1 MPGRVTGT
9 PSLMPIR
16 QGRSQPQSNPNKLRS
31 KVESQKPSSP
41 AKDCHIVTSGF
52 ALSGFKPGLLCDFH
66 CRISNVARRDSRRCN
81 EKYILTL
88 LVDVIVLT
96 STELKTRKA
105 KRCNET
111 KHRAAAFQ
119 FCDKGVKRP
128 QAPINQQ
135 NTCQGLIVG
144 NPCDSDLGII
154 GLRGPRI
161 IFYAGADINS
171 API

>member
-1 MPGRVTGT
+1 
-9 PSLMPIR
+9 
-16 QGRSQPQSNPNKLRS
+16 
-31 KVESQKPSSP
+31 
-41 AKDCHIVTSGF
+41 VTSGF

-88 LVDVIVLT
+88 LVDVTVLT

-119 FCDKGVKRP
+119 ICDKGVKRP

-135 NTCQGLIVG
+135 NTCQGFDCWK
-144 NPCDSDLGII
+144 P
-154 GLRGPRI
+154 LR
-161 IFYAGADINS
+161 F
-171 API
+171 